1 MATGASAPDNHPM
14 NPSAILGPRGTI
26 SRFWPDFESRPE
38 QMQMADAVAD
48 AIDSER
54 HLLVEAGTGVGKSFA
69 YLVPAIQ
76 AVLGKKD
83 YRVVIST
90 NTINLQ
96 EQLIQKDIPFL
107 QSVFPEPFKVS
118 LVKGRGNYLS
128 LRRLRYAQQ
137 KSLAL
142 FPEQNLS
149 EQLIEV
155 GKWSRKSVDGSRA
168 DLGFAPAPT
177 VWDAV
182 ESDSGNCLGKSC
194 PDHARCFYFKARRGI
209 YSAQILIVN
218 HALFFSD
225 LALRQA
231 GTNLL
236 PDYQAVIFDEA
247 HTIEDVAADHLGL
260 QVTQG
265 AVEYQLNKLLSHRQ
279 NKGLLT
285 SHGDA
290 ESMKQA
296 DRTRFAAD
304 QFFQNVRAWH
314 NREPKFNGRVRE
326 PGIVADMLGEELT
339 KMTSHLTRL
348 ASQFSAE
355 EDKLELTS
363 SAARLANMAA
373 SVDAWLMQKLSGQ
386 VYWTEQQGGPHQR
399 IALSSAPI
407 NVGEILK
414 KQLYD
419 KVPTVVAT
427 SATLSTGGKNGFE
440 LYQQRLGLSGSRT
453 LQLGSPF
460 DYSKQVQLHLYRDI
474 PDPSTYTPQYEQQVI
489 KRLPAALQRTGGRA
503 FVLFTSY
510 QFLQRVAKEL
520 RPWCVSEGYT
530 LCVQGEG
537 LPASKLLAEFR
548 TARKPVLLGVDSFW
562 QGVDVKGEALS
573 QVVITKLPFAVP
585 DRPLT
590 EARIQKIEEEGGK
603 PFFDYQIPQAI
614 IKLKQGFG
622 RLIRT
627 KTDTGIVTLFDP
639 RVLSKP
645 YGKNFL
651 AALPECDLHIDDV
664 RQSPVTSRG

>member
-1 MATGASAPDNHPM
+1 MATGAGATDNHPM

-168 DLGFAPAPT
+168 DLGFAPAST

>member
-168 DLGFAPAPT
+168 DLGFAPAST